1 MGLLTFGHRYGRF
14 RRLRSHT
21 EMRVLFGI
29 ILLFGALV
37 AHSQRLVVT
46 GVVTDKQTGEP
57 LPGATVVSGSA
68 GAVCDLDGSYSLPIE
83 SLGTIELTCSFIGYV
98 TQKRTIELS
107 SGGTDAVNFR
117 LITDVNT
124 LSVAV
129 VSASQ
134 FERRLET
141 ETVSMAVVGEAF
153 ITNTNAQD
161 LGQAIQRVPGV
172 IVQDS
177 QVSIRGGN
185 SYSYG
190 VGSRTAILVDGLSI
204 LSPDLGEAQMS
215 LIPMENIQQVEV
227 IKGSSS
233 VIYGSSALNGVV
245 NVITRWPSSKKPQIN
260 LSTFTSRYDS
270 PPGEGQQWW
279 DDYDPRGANGLSGN
293 YAQKLG
299 NLDVVAG
306 GNLYQHNSF
315 LESNDTWRVRSHVKT
330 RWHDRK
336 IEGLKYGINANVQY
350 DRSERFF
357 FARGLSTDAFRA
369 SAESKDRYLRMSIDP
384 HLAYTDSLG
393 NRHSLDMRY
402 LYFKRFG
409 STTVIDAV
417 ANQFTAN
424 YLYQKTISKALDRG
438 RLQEQRWIITPGL
451 NANYGFSVSNLY
463 PDRRVNYF
471 GAAFTQA
478 EYQLDWLTKGA
489 GTDTPS
495 TRTASLVGGVRY
507 EINGVDNFVETNIPV
522 FRAGLNL
529 QVAEYTYIKTS
540 LGQSYRIPTIA
551 ERFLSTDLLG
561 VAFIANPNLRAE
573 RGWSAE
579 FGVSQGIAI
588 GEWTSF
594 LEFTIFR
601 QEYNNF
607 VEFIGVSS
615 FSNPELFEGLNTF
628 IGFYPVNVD
637 EALIGGYEIAWQGQ
651 GRVGEFVFTPQ
662 IGYTFTL
669 PVDRIKFEAS
679 GEDFGDAFLR
689 SFRTRVD
696 STAEDYL
703 LFMRT
708 RHLLNGD
715 LQVDFRRWSVGA
727 SLYYGS
733 FPEAFQPEFE
743 EIVNLL
749 SQDGQSLRDYG
760 LDRINGDWVWDA
772 RLAFAVTEQVRLNF
786 IVRNLTNRLYGM
798 RPSRPE
804 PIRNFTMQ
812 MNYWF

>member
-1 MGLLTFGHRYGRF
+1 MYLRPAVGLNKALCRLTDMRY
-14 RRLRSHT
+14 LPLL
-21 EMRVLFGI
+21 VL
-29 ILLFGALV
+29 LLGSFVLHG
-37 AHSQRLVVT
+37 QRLVLT

-57 LPGATVVSGSA
+57 LPGATVLSGAKGVVS
-68 GAVCDLDGSYSLPIE
+68 DINGSYTLEVNAEEALEIS
-83 SLGTIELTCSFIGYV
+83 CSFIGYI
-98 TQKRTIELS
+98 TQIRALKSDDFDR
-107 SGGTDAVNFR
+107 GRVDFR
-117 LITDVNT
+117 LVPDVNT

-134 FERRLET
+134 FERKLET

-153 ITNTNAQD
+153 IANTNAQD

-190 VGSRTAILVDGLSI
+190 VGSRTAVLVDGLSI

-215 LIPMENIQQVEV
+215 LIPMENIEQVEV

-245 NVITRWPSSKKPQIN
+245 NVITRWPTSEKPRIN
-260 LSTFTSRYDS
+260 LSTFTSRYDR

-279 DDYDPRGANGLSGN
+279 NDYDPRGASGVSGN
-293 YAQKLG
+293 YAQKVG
-299 NLDVVAG
+299 NMDVVAG
-306 GNLYQHNSF
+306 GNIYQHNSF
-315 LESNDTWRVRSHVKT
+315 LESNDTWRVRGHVKT

-336 IEGLKYGINANVQY
+336 IEGLKYGINVNAQY

-357 FARGLSTDAFRA
+357 FARGLQEDALRA
-369 SAESKDRYLRMSIDP
+369 ATQSRDRYLRMSIDP
-384 HLAYTDSLG
+384 HLVYTDSLG
-393 NRHSLDMRY
+393 NRHRLDMRY

-409 STTVIDAV
+409 STNVIDAV

-424 YLYQKTISKALDRG
+424 YLYQKTISKDLDHG
-438 RLQEQRWIITPGL
+438 RLQAQRWILTPGV
-451 NANYGFSVSNLY
+451 NTNYGFSVSNLY
-463 PDRRVNYF
+463 PGRHINYF
-471 GAAFTQA
+471 GAVFTQA
-478 EYQLDWLTKGA
+478 EYQIDWLTKGA
-489 GTDTPS
+489 GTNEAS

-507 EINGVDNFVETNIPV
+507 EVNGIDNFVETNIPV

-529 QVAEYTYIKTS
+529 QVADHTYLKTS
-540 LGQSYRIPTIA
+540 VGQSYRIPTIA
-551 ERFLSTDLLG
+551 ERFLTADLLG
-561 VAFIANPNLRAE
+561 VAFISNPELLAE

-579 FGVSQGIAI
+579 FGLSQGISI
-588 GEWTSF
+588 GDWTSF

-607 VEFIGVSS
+607 VEFNGVSS
-615 FSNPELFEGLNTF
+615 FSNPELFEDLNTF
-628 IGFYPVNVD
+628 VGFYPVNVD
-637 EALIGGYEIAWQGQ
+637 EALIAGYEIAWQGQ
-651 GRVGEFVFTPQ
+651 GRLGEFVFTPQ

-669 PVDRIKFEAS
+669 PVDRRKFTDS
-679 GEDFGDAFLR
+679 GDDFGEVFLR
-689 SFRTRVD
+689 SFRTRID

-703 LFMRT
+703 LFMRS

-715 LQVDFRRWSVGA
+715 LQVDFRRWSIGGSV
-727 SLYYGS
+727 YYGS

-743 EIVNLL
+743 DIVNLL
-749 SQDGQSLRDYG
+749 SQDGQSLREYG
-760 LDRINGDWVWDA
+760 LDRLNGDWVWDA
-772 RLAFAVTEQVRLNF
+772 RLAFEITDQVRINF

-804 PIRNFTMQ
+804 PIRNFTVQ